1 MGDLNKRSRSLANK
15 QKRSQKIVNIL
26 IIVAILCLIVL
37 VSMMFTK
44 KSDDKDSNQNNNEL
58 INQDENNELEDEHI
72 NDDENQ
78 SSNEENNEHSNNS
91 NEDMN
96 KEDEEENGSTSIKDA
111 DESSAIDVIEGGD
124 EPNVIRTYVANWQPI
139 GTKQEDEEHYTKFE
153 DGSDDRIEIKQ
164 AIVQALGVNED
175 MLTEVWVGNDG
186 HNKIFSIV
194 TDLETNESY
203 QVYLS
208 WIDQEGWQVKKV
220 ELVSDFNLP
229 N

>member
-1 MGDLNKRSRSLANK
+1 RSRSLANK

-58 INQDENNELEDEHI
+58 INQDENNELEDELI

-78 SSNEENNEHSNNS
+78 SSNEENSEHSNNS

-124 EPNVIRTYVANWQPI
+124 EPNVIRTYVANWQPV
-139 GTKQEDEEHYTKFE
+139 GKKHEDEEHYRKFE
-153 DGSDDRIEIKQ
+153 DSEDDSVESKQ
-164 AIVQALGVNED
+164 ATVQALGVHED
-175 MLTEVWVGNDG
+175 MLAEVWVGDDG
-186 HNKIFSIV
+186 HNKIFASV
-194 TDLETNESY
+194 TDLDTNESY

-208 WIDQEGWQVKKV
+208 GIDQER
-220 ELVSDFNLP
+220 
-229 N
+229 